1 MAEELKFGLV
11 ISADG
16 TAAIRTLEE
25 LEDGLNDVDK
35 TSDKAGKSTSTT
47 FDTMRQRAMSFG
59 GTLANVAKKVTMFG
73 GVVGTLAG
81 ALSLNS
87 LVDTQ
92 RQFDVLNSQLVTA
105 TGGTKEA
112 AAAFDELTK
121 FASTTPYALEQ
132 SVSGFVQLKNLGLDP
147 SMRSMQSYGNFAAAM
162 GKDLNQ
168 MIEAV
173 ADASTFEFER
183 LKEFGIKA
191 SQQGNKVAFTFQGVT
206 TTVGKNSKEIQEYL
220 LAIGETK
227 FGDAMANRAKTLDG
241 ALSNLGD
248 NFNSLKLAVVQSGIG
263 DVIQDIVIRA
273 SDGLARMTD
282 ALREPENAAK
292 LKSAIESVGDAF
304 NQLQGFVD
312 QAKDVIAHV
321 IEVMSQPE
329 NIERMHSALDA
340 LGDAFNDLKDFAS
353 QTIDVIGQVT
363 DFLIDN
369 KEIVIALASGVAA
382 AASAFLLLNGVIAAW
397 TAIGTAATAVT
408 TAFGIAVGIAT
419 SPVTL
424 ILAAIAGLVAV
435 GVYLYRNWDE
445 LSAKASE
452 VWQGI
457 KNYVSE
463 AWEGVKAKTSEVW
476 EGIKSKVAEVWDGIK
491 QKVVDTVAGLPQPV
505 QDMITNI
512 QSMFT
517 GIKDLAVAAFEFVAD
532 KALWAVEQITVI
544 WQGAKEVFSTVW
556 DGLSAAASVV
566 FESIKGV
573 VATGWEAIKSTVS
586 AGVDIVVSVTKV
598 AFDGLKTAISNTWD
612 GIKAFARDGWQA
624 LKAIFTAGI
633 TAVAIVFN
641 TGFNTVKTVVKTAF
655 NAIKALA
662 KGDIEGFKTTIK
674 SGLDKLKGIAKTA
687 ISQFV
692 DAFGTLGSKLLQIGR
707 DAVQGLIN
715 GVKEK
720 ISGAI
725 DVARNLAS
733 SVSDTV
739 KNFFV
744 IRSPSRLFK
753 KFGEWL
759 SIGLGL
765 GIKGKQSEAVQA
777 ALNLAQNIY
786 NAMSG
791 IKKDIA
797 LFGKNSE
804 LASFDYD
811 RANGMYK
818 GIKDSVLNS
827 YRNLIKAKEDLIKLD
842 AEINKVNEFTIR
854 QQTSL
859 EQYAFETSLIGKQA
873 DEVERLR
880 FSHNLLNQAKQDG
893 KDLSEQAQQQLLAT
907 TQQIIAQR
915 EELVALRTK
924 KQEAEKMADF
934 TARQQSALEKYAF
947 ETSLI
952 GKQADEVER
961 LRFERNLLNQAE
973 QAGITLSEQAT
984 QKIIAQREELIE
996 LRKQQQ
1002 ALQDNNWV
1010 DGLQSGFQSLSD
1022 GAKSLNETMQQ
1033 ATTGAF
1039 NKMSD
1044 SFSNFVATGKGS
1056 FKDLTA
1062 SILQD
1067 ISKMLI
1073 KFAMLRVA
1081 KMAVGMFED
1090 GGAFAGSGL
1099 LELAKGGAFNN
1110 QGIQYYANGDIF
1122 NKPTAFRHAGG
1133 LGVMGEAGP
1142 EAVMPLTRGPNGK
1155 LGVQVFNSKQNNQS
1169 AGVVN
1174 QVKIDIHINS
1184 DGASADV
1191 QTTTQDSKQLA
1202 ESLKA
1207 VVLQTLQNEIRPGGM
1222 LAPV

>member
-16 TAAIRTLEE
+16 TAAIRTLDD
-25 LEDGLNDVDK
+25 LEDGLNDVDN
-35 TSDKAGKSTSTT
+35 TSRQADRSTSNT
-47 FDTMRQRAMSFG
+47 FDRIRQRAKGLGSA
-59 GTLANVAKKVTMFG
+59 LASAATKVTMFG
-73 GVVGTLAG
+73 GAFAGVVGIVTSSQLSLATEIKQFAQVANVNVEKFQELSAG
-81 ALSLNS
+81 AKLYGIEQDKLADILKDTNDKVGDFMQTGGGAMADFFEKIAPKVGVTKEMFKGLSGSDALQLYYTSLEKANVSQADMVFYLEAIASDATLLQPLLKNNGAEFDRLGKSAKDAGMIMSEVDIENASKIKGSINQMTQMFDGFKVAAFKAMMPTLLSIAEAFESNKEQIINWIGGFASNLSLVVS
-87 LVDTQ
+87 KAVISWQTLKDGIQGVAE
-92 RQFDVLNSQLVTA
+92 FA
-105 TGGTKEA
+105 TSMTEI
-112 AAAFDELTK
+112 FR
-121 FASTTPYALEQ
+121 TPENAERLQ
-132 SVSGFVQLKNLGLDP
+132 SVIQAVSDGFN
-147 SMRSMQSYGNFAAAM
+147 
-162 GKDLNQ
+162 
-168 MIEAV
+168 
-173 ADASTFEFER
+173 R
-183 LKEFGIKA
+183 LKDYA
-191 SQQGNKVAFTFQGVT
+191 SQT
-206 TTVGKNSKEIQEYL
+206 
-220 LAIGETK
+220 
-227 FGDAMANRAKTLDG
+227 
-241 ALSNLGD
+241 
-248 NFNSLKLAVVQSGIG
+248 G
-263 DVIQDIVIRA
+263 DVI
-273 SDGLARMTD
+273 
-282 ALREPENAAK
+282 N
-292 LKSAIESVGDAF
+292 
-304 NQLQGFVD
+304 
-312 QAKDVIAHV
+312 
-321 IEVMSQPE
+321 
-329 NIERMHSALDA
+329 
-340 LGDAFNDLKDFAS
+340 
-353 QTIDVIGQVT
+353 QVT
-363 DFLIDN
+363 DFFAAHQ
-369 KEIVIALASGVAA
+369 EVIIPLASGIGAA
-382 AASAFLLLNGVIAAW
+382 AGAFLLFNGAVAAW
-397 TAIGTAATAVT
+397 AAIGTAATAVT
-408 TAFGIAVGIAT
+408 TAFGIAVGVAT

-424 ILAAIAGLVAV
+424 ILGAIAGLVAV
-435 GVYLYRNWDE
+435 GVLLYRNWDTIK
-445 LSAKASE
+445 AKATE
-452 VWQGI
+452 VFNSLPGPVQ
-457 KNYVSE
+457 E
-463 AWEGVKAKTSEVW
+463 AFRN
-476 EGIKSKVAEVWDGIK
+476 IKSV
-491 QKVVDTVAGLPQPV
+491 
-505 QDMITNI
+505 
-512 QSMFT
+512 FT
-517 GIKDLAVAAFEFVAD
+517 GIKDWAGKAFDFLAPYV
-532 KALWAVEQITVI
+532 KATMDVVSALFTAHWATIKGI
-544 WQGAKEVFSTVW
+544 FSTSFDV
-556 DGLSAAASVV
+556 
-566 FESIKGV
+566 IKGV
-573 VATGWEAIKSTVS
+573 VSTGFNVIKAVFS
-586 AGVDIVVSVTKV
+586 AGINIIAT
-598 AFDGLKTAISNTWD
+598 
-612 GIKAFARDGWQA
+612 
-624 LKAIFTAGI
+624 
-633 TAVAIVFN
+633 VFN